1 MRIGPQTGARDGGR
15 EFKADT
21 KGRGMQT
28 FSNWKGEDQARKKA
42 EKKAAALAK
51 KQAKKAAQ

>member
-1 MRIGPQTGARDGGR
+1 MAWPRTGAGDGGR

-21 KGRGMQT
+21 QGRGLQT

-42 EKKAAALAK
+42 AKKAAALAK
-51 KQAKKAAQ
+51 KQAKAAGE